1 MIVTAILGNIR
12 DTGAADVA
20 VVDRVVF
27 DNEQRVK
34 RIQRVTTEA
43 GTELGL
49 RLDASV
55 RELEDGDILART
67 GEGLIVAA
75 MAPVDVLVITPATV
89 EEALRVAHALGN
101 RHLQAQF
108 FGPGDTFPGAKGG
121 AMVVRYDHTVEHLL
135 DHLVTSAPPK
145 DREVEAAKAKERAR
159 ARYERAG

>member
-12 DTGAADVA
+12 DEDAGTDVA
-20 VVDRVVF
+20 DATVADRVVF

-34 RIQRVTTEA
+34 RIQRVTTES

-67 GEGLIVAA
+67 ADGLIVAA

-108 FGPGDTFPGAKGG
+108 FGPGDTFPGAEGG

-135 DHLVTSAPPK
+135 DHLGVAYTRGEHVMPK
-145 DREVEAAKAKERAR
+145 AFRHAEHTH
-159 ARYERAG
+159 